1 MCIRVQKDHI
11 DPVGQVNSSVNC
23 GWAAG
28 GEAWVEGW
36 DGGIFYIYS
45 STDCGMIAS
54 LFVFFHRASC
64 SECVDCED
72 GPVRSCL
79 HETESDRQRLPR
91 PAYPG
96 YVQVTH
102 GHNSVNVCV

>member
-45 STDCGMIAS
+45 SADCGMVAS
-54 LFVFFHRASC
+54 LFVC
-64 SECVDCED
+64 PQGQLE
-72 GPVRSCL
+72 
-79 HETESDRQRLPR
+79 
-91 PAYPG
+91 
-96 YVQVTH
+96 
-102 GHNSVNVCV
+102 